1 MRKLALHIAS
11 QTSPAYPAQQAN
23 GCNGYYNVLH
33 PEMNKI
39 AQVYMP
45 GGIPLIFIEKGK
57 ESNSTSKYDFGIIR
71 NDPSDASATAYT
83 EFSHVWADG
92 FGSTSEHGTPMC
104 QVDFLVNERV
114 WFEISKAVLRG
125 CGTLLDPQT

>member
-1 MRKLALHIAS
+1 MD
-11 QTSPAYPAQQAN
+11 
-23 GCNGYYNVLH
+23 
-33 PEMNKI
+33 KI
-39 AQVYMP
+39 TLVYMSV
-45 GGIPLIFIEKGK
+45 GIPLIFIEKCK

-71 NDPSDASATAYT
+71 NDPLDISATAYT
-83 EFSHVWADG
+83 AFSYVWADG
-92 FGSTSEHGTPMC
+92 FGSTSEQGMPIC